1 MIILPAIDIQD
12 GTCVRLVKGDFAT
25 SHKVAEDYRKTAA
38 GFVAA
43 GASWIHMV
51 DLDGAR
57 TGSAQNQEII
67 LRIARETS
75 LLVEAGGGIRDMDT
89 VAYYL
94 QNGVSRVVLGSA
106 TLENPQLVKKA
117 VEQYGSRVAVGI
129 DAKNGMVSARG
140 WLSDSQT
147 DYLSLAEKMDLA
159 GSGWIV
165 FTDISK
171 DGMME
176 GPNLSQLS
184 QLRKRVS
191 CRLTASG
198 GIRSLDDLKALD
210 AANIEAA
217 ILGKALYTGAIDLTE
232 AIRWAGVQ
240 REG

>member
-1 MIILPAIDIQD
+1 MILRPAIDLLD
-12 GTCVRLVKGDFAT
+12 GQCVRLRRGDF
-25 SHKVAEDYRKTAA
+25 DTAHR
-38 GFVAA
+38 VAA
-43 GASWIHMV
+43 DPLETARSFEQAGAAWIHMV

-106 TLENPQLVKKA
+106 ALENPQLVKKA

-198 GIRSLDDLKALD
+198 GIRSLEDLKVLD

-232 AIRWAGVQ
+232 AIHWAGVQ

>member
-1 MIILPAIDIQD
+1 MILLPAIDLLD
-12 GTCVRLVKGDFAT
+12 GQCVRLRRGDF
-25 SHKVAEDYRKTAA
+25 DTAHR
-38 GFVAA
+38 VAA
-43 GASWIHMV
+43 DPLETARSFEQAGAAWIHMV

-106 TLENPQLVKKA
+106 ALENPQLVKKA

-198 GIRSLDDLKALD
+198 GIRSLEDLKALD

>member
-1 MIILPAIDIQD
+1 MILLPAIDLLD
-12 GTCVRLVKGDFAT
+12 GQCVRLRRGDF
-25 SHKVAEDYRKTAA
+25 DTAHR
-38 GFVAA
+38 VAA
-43 GASWIHMV
+43 DPLETARSFEQAGAAWIHMV

-106 TLENPQLVKKA
+106 ALENPQLVKKA

-184 QLRKRVS
+184 QLRKRVA

-198 GIRSLDDLKALD
+198 GIRSLEDLKALD

>member
-1 MIILPAIDIQD
+1 MILLPAIDLLD
-12 GTCVRLVKGDFAT
+12 GQCVRLRRGDF
-25 SHKVAEDYRKTAA
+25 DTAHR
-38 GFVAA
+38 VAA
-43 GASWIHMV
+43 DPLETARSFEQAGAAWIHMV

-106 TLENPQLVKKA
+106 ALENPQLVKKA

-147 DYLSLAEKMDLA
+147 DYLSLAEKTELA
-159 GSGWIV
+159 GAGRIV

-198 GIRSLDDLKALD
+198 GIRSLEDLKVLD

-232 AIRWAGVQ
+232 AIHWAGVQ

>member
-1 MIILPAIDIQD
+1 MILLPAIDLLD
-12 GTCVRLVKGDFAT
+12 GQCVRLRRGDF
-25 SHKVAEDYRKTAA
+25 DTAHR
-38 GFVAA
+38 VAA
-43 GASWIHMV
+43 DPLETARSFEQAGSAWIHMV

-106 TLENPQLVKKA
+106 ALENPQLVKKA

-198 GIRSLDDLKALD
+198 GIRSLEDLKVLD

-232 AIRWAGVQ
+232 AIHWAGVQ

>member
-1 MIILPAIDIQD
+1 MILLPAIDLLD
-12 GTCVRLVKGDFAT
+12 GQCVRLRRGDF
-25 SHKVAEDYRKTAA
+25 DTAHR
-38 GFVAA
+38 VAA
-43 GASWIHMV
+43 DPLETARSFEQAGAAWIHMV
-51 DLDGAR
+51 DLDGAK

-106 TLENPQLVKKA
+106 ALENPQLVKKA

-198 GIRSLDDLKALD
+198 GIRSLEDLKVLD

-232 AIRWAGVQ
+232 AIHWAGVQ

>member
-1 MIILPAIDIQD
+1 MILLPAIDLLD
-12 GTCVRLVKGDFAT
+12 GQCVRLRRGDF
-25 SHKVAEDYRKTAA
+25 DTAHR
-38 GFVAA
+38 VAA
-43 GASWIHMV
+43 DPLETARSFEQAGAAWIHMV

-106 TLENPQLVKKA
+106 ALENPQLVKKA

-140 WLSDSQT
+140 WLSDSLT
-147 DYLSLAEKMDLA
+147 DYLSLAGKMELA
-159 GSGWIV
+159 GAGWIV

-198 GIRSLDDLKALD
+198 GIRSLEDLKALD

-217 ILGKALYTGAIDLTE
+217 ILGKALYTGAIDLAE
-232 AIRWAGVQ
+232 AIHWAGVQ

>member
-1 MIILPAIDIQD
+1 MILLPAIDLLD
-12 GTCVRLVKGDFAT
+12 GQCVRLRRGDF
-25 SHKVAEDYRKTAA
+25 DTAHR
-38 GFVAA
+38 VAA
-43 GASWIHMV
+43 DPLETARSFEQAGAAWIHMV

-106 TLENPQLVKKA
+106 ALENLQLVKKA

-147 DYLSLAEKMDLA
+147 DYLSLAEKMELA
-159 GSGWIV
+159 GAGWIV

-198 GIRSLDDLKALD
+198 GIRSLEDLKALD

-232 AIRWAGVQ
+232 AIHWAGVQ

>member
-1 MIILPAIDIQD
+1 MIILPAIDIKDKQ
-12 GTCVRLVKGDFAT
+12 CVRLVKGDYAT
-25 SHKVAEDYRKTAA
+25 AHQVAESPYETAKS
-38 GFVAA
+38 FKAA
-43 GASWIHMV
+43 NASWIHMV
-51 DLDGAR
+51 DLDGAKER
-57 TGSAQNQEII
+57 KPVNQEIFERVAKESG
-67 LRIARETS
+67 LK
-75 LLVEAGGGIRDMDT
+75 VEVGGGIRDMKT
-89 VAYYL
+89 IEYYL
-94 QNGVSRVVLGSA
+94 ERGIERVILGSVA
-106 TLENPQLVKKA
+106 VKNPELVKEA
-117 VEQYGSRVAVGI
+117 VKEFKERIAVGI

-198 GIRSLDDLKALD
+198 GIRSLEDLKALD
-210 AANIEAA
+210 ATNIEAA

>member
-1 MIILPAIDIQD
+1 
-12 GTCVRLVKGDFAT
+12 
-25 SHKVAEDYRKTAA
+25 
-38 GFVAA
+38 
-43 GASWIHMV
+43 
-51 DLDGAR
+51 
-57 TGSAQNQEII
+57 
-67 LRIARETS
+67 
-75 LLVEAGGGIRDMDT
+75 MDT

-106 TLENPQLVKKA
+106 ALENPQLVKKA

-147 DYLSLAEKMDLA
+147 DYLSLAGKMELA
-159 GSGWIV
+159 GAGWIV

-191 CRLTASG
+191 CRLDSQRRHSLAEDLNAAGCRQHRSG
-198 GIRSLDDLKALD
+198 Y
-210 AANIEAA
+210 
-217 ILGKALYTGAIDLTE
+217 LGKALYTGAIDLTE

>member
-1 MIILPAIDIQD
+1 MIWI
-12 GTCVRLVKGDFAT
+12 R
-25 SHKVAEDYRKTAA
+25 SHIICK
-38 GFVAA
+38 
-43 GASWIHMV
+43 MV
-51 DLDGAR
+51 FPG
-57 TGSAQNQEII
+57 
-67 LRIARETS
+67 
-75 LLVEAGGGIRDMDT
+75 
-89 VAYYL
+89 
-94 QNGVSRVVLGSA
+94 VVLGSA
-106 TLENPQLVKKA
+106 ALENPQLVKKA

-191 CRLTASG
+191 CRLTA
-198 GIRSLDDLKALD
+198 
-210 AANIEAA
+210 AAAFA
-217 ILGKALYTGAIDLTE
+217 
-232 AIRWAGVQ
+232 RWKISKRWMPPTSKRLSWERRCIPVQ
-240 REG
+240 SI

>member
-1 MIILPAIDIQD
+1 MILLPAIDLLD
-12 GTCVRLVKGDFAT
+12 GQCVRLRRGDF
-25 SHKVAEDYRKTAA
+25 DTAHR
-38 GFVAA
+38 VAA
-43 GASWIHMV
+43 DPLETARSFEQAGAAWIHMV

-106 TLENPQLVKKA
+106 ALENPQLVKKA

-198 GIRSLDDLKALD
+198 GIRSLEDLKVLD
-210 AANIEAA
+210 ATNIEAA

>member
-1 MIILPAIDIQD
+1 MILLPAIDLLD
-12 GTCVRLVKGDFAT
+12 GQCVRLRRGDF
-25 SHKVAEDYRKTAA
+25 DTAHR
-38 GFVAA
+38 VAA
-43 GASWIHMV
+43 DPLETARSFEQAGAAWIHMV

-106 TLENPQLVKKA
+106 ALENLQLVKKA

-147 DYLSLAEKMDLA
+147 DYLSLAEKTELA
-159 GSGWIV
+159 GAGRIV

-171 DGMME
+171 DGMMD

-210 AANIEAA
+210 AANIESA
-217 ILGKALYTGAIDLTE
+217 ILGKALYTGAIDLAE
-232 AIRWAGVQ
+232 AIHWAGVQ

>member
-1 MIILPAIDIQD
+1 
-12 GTCVRLVKGDFAT
+12 
-25 SHKVAEDYRKTAA
+25 
-38 GFVAA
+38 
-43 GASWIHMV
+43 
-51 DLDGAR
+51 
-57 TGSAQNQEII
+57 
-67 LRIARETS
+67 
-75 LLVEAGGGIRDMDT
+75 MDT

-106 TLENPQLVKKA
+106 ALENPQLVKKA

>member
-1 MIILPAIDIQD
+1 MILLPAIDLLD
-12 GTCVRLVKGDFAT
+12 GQCVRLRRGDF
-25 SHKVAEDYRKTAA
+25 DTAHR
-38 GFVAA
+38 VAA
-43 GASWIHMV
+43 DPLETARSFEQAGAAWIHMV

>member
-1 MIILPAIDIQD
+1 MILLPAIDLLD
-12 GTCVRLVKGDFAT
+12 GQCVRLRRGDF
-25 SHKVAEDYRKTAA
+25 DTAHR
-38 GFVAA
+38 VAA
-43 GASWIHMV
+43 DPLETARSFEQAGAAWIHMV

-106 TLENPQLVKKA
+106 ALENPQLVKKA

-129 DAKNGMVSARG
+129 DAKNGMVSDRG
-140 WLSDSQT
+140 WLSDSLT
-147 DYLSLAEKMDLA
+147 DYLSLAGKMELA
-159 GSGWIV
+159 GAGWIV

-210 AANIEAA
+210 AANIESA
-217 ILGKALYTGAIDLTE
+217 ILGKALYTGAIDLAE
-232 AIRWAGVQ
+232 AIHWAGVQ

>member
-1 MIILPAIDIQD
+1 MILLPAIDLLD
-12 GTCVRLVKGDFAT
+12 GQCVRLRRGDF
-25 SHKVAEDYRKTAA
+25 DTAHR
-38 GFVAA
+38 VAA
-43 GASWIHMV
+43 DPLETARSFEQSGAAWIHMV

-106 TLENPQLVKKA
+106 ALENPQLVKKA

-198 GIRSLDDLKALD
+198 GIRSLEDLKALD

>member
-1 MIILPAIDIQD
+1 MILLPAIDLLD
-12 GTCVRLVKGDFAT
+12 GQCVRLRRGDF
-25 SHKVAEDYRKTAA
+25 DTAHR
-38 GFVAA
+38 VAA
-43 GASWIHMV
+43 DPLETARSFEQAGAAWIHMV

-106 TLENPQLVKKA
+106 ALENPQLVKKA
-117 VEQYGSRVAVGI
+117 VEQHGSRVAVGI

-198 GIRSLDDLKALD
+198 GIRSLEDLKALD

>member
-1 MIILPAIDIQD
+1 MILLPAIDLLD
-12 GTCVRLVKGDFAT
+12 GQCVRLRRGDF
-25 SHKVAEDYRKTAA
+25 DTAHR
-38 GFVAA
+38 VAA
-43 GASWIHMV
+43 DPLETARSFEQAGEAWIHMV
-51 DLDGAR
+51 DLVGAR

-106 TLENPQLVKKA
+106 ALENPQLVKKA

>member
-1 MIILPAIDIQD
+1 MILLPAIDLLD
-12 GTCVRLVKGDFAT
+12 GQCVRLRRGDF
-25 SHKVAEDYRKTAA
+25 DTAHR
-38 GFVAA
+38 VAA
-43 GASWIHMV
+43 DPLETARSFEQAGAAWIHMV

-106 TLENPQLVKKA
+106 ALENPQLVKKA
-117 VEQYGSRVAVGI
+117 VEQYGSRVAVGM

-198 GIRSLDDLKALD
+198 GIRSLEDLKVLD

-232 AIRWAGVQ
+232 AIHWAGVQ

>member
-1 MIILPAIDIQD
+1 MILLPAIDLLD
-12 GTCVRLVKGDFAT
+12 GQCVRLRRGDF
-25 SHKVAEDYRKTAA
+25 DTAHR
-38 GFVAA
+38 VAA
-43 GASWIHMV
+43 DPLETARSFEQAGAAWIHMV

-106 TLENPQLVKKA
+106 ALENPQLVKKA

-147 DYLSLAEKMDLA
+147 DYLSQAGKMELA
-159 GSGWIV
+159 GAGWIV

-184 QLRKRVS
+184 QLRKRLS
-191 CRLTASG
+191 CRFTASG
-198 GIRSLDDLKALD
+198 GSRSLEDLKVLD

>member
-1 MIILPAIDIQD
+1 
-12 GTCVRLVKGDFAT
+12 
-25 SHKVAEDYRKTAA
+25 
-38 GFVAA
+38 
-43 GASWIHMV
+43 MV

-106 TLENPQLVKKA
+106 ALENPQLVKKA

-147 DYLSLAEKMDLA
+147 DYLS
-159 GSGWIV
+159 
-165 FTDISK
+165 
-171 DGMME
+171 
-176 GPNLSQLS
+176 QLS

-198 GIRSLDDLKALD
+198 GIRSLEDLKVLD

-232 AIRWAGVQ
+232 AIHWAGVQ

>member
-1 MIILPAIDIQD
+1 MILLPAIDLLD
-12 GTCVRLVKGDFAT
+12 GQCVRLRRGDF
-25 SHKVAEDYRKTAA
+25 DTAHR
-38 GFVAA
+38 VAA
-43 GASWIHMV
+43 DPLETARSFEQAGAAWIHMV

-106 TLENPQLVKKA
+106 ALENPQLVKKA

-198 GIRSLDDLKALD
+198 GIRSLEDLKALD
-210 AANIEAA
+210 VTNIEAA

>member
-1 MIILPAIDIQD
+1 MILLPAIDLLD
-12 GTCVRLVKGDFAT
+12 GQCVRLRRGDF
-25 SHKVAEDYRKTAA
+25 DTAHR
-38 GFVAA
+38 VAA
-43 GASWIHMV
+43 DPLETARSFEQAGAAWIHMV

-106 TLENPQLVKKA
+106 ALENPQLVKKA

-147 DYLSLAEKMDLA
+147 DYLSLAEKTELA
-159 GSGWIV
+159 GAGRIV

-171 DGMME
+171 DGMMD

-210 AANIEAA
+210 AANIESA
-217 ILGKALYTGAIDLTE
+217 ILGKALYTGAIDLAE
-232 AIRWAGVQ
+232 AIHWAGAQ

>member
-1 MIILPAIDIQD
+1 MILLPAIDLLD
-12 GTCVRLVKGDFAT
+12 GQCVRLRRGDF
-25 SHKVAEDYRKTAA
+25 DTAHR
-38 GFVAA
+38 VAA
-43 GASWIHMV
+43 DPLETARSFEQAGAAWIHMV

-106 TLENPQLVKKA
+106 ALENLQLVKKT

-147 DYLSLAEKMDLA
+147 DYLSLAEKMELA
-159 GSGWIV
+159 GAGWIV

-198 GIRSLDDLKALD
+198 GIRSLEDLKALD

-232 AIRWAGVQ
+232 AIHWAGVQ

>member
-1 MIILPAIDIQD
+1 MILLPAIDLLD
-12 GTCVRLVKGDFAT
+12 GQCVRLRRGDF
-25 SHKVAEDYRKTAA
+25 DTAHR
-38 GFVAA
+38 VAA
-43 GASWIHMV
+43 DPLETARSFEQAGAAWIHMV

-106 TLENPQLVKKA
+106 ALENPQLVKKA

-147 DYLSLAEKMDLA
+147 DYLSLAEKTELA
-159 GSGWIV
+159 GAGRIV

-198 GIRSLDDLKALD
+198 GIRSLEDLKVLD

>member
-1 MIILPAIDIQD
+1 MILLPAIDLLD
-12 GTCVRLVKGDFAT
+12 GQCVRLRRGDF
-25 SHKVAEDYRKTAA
+25 DTAHR
-38 GFVAA
+38 VAA
-43 GASWIHMV
+43 DPLETARSFEQAGAAWIHMV

-106 TLENPQLVKKA
+106 ALENPQLVKKA

-184 QLRKRVS
+184 QLRNRVS

-232 AIRWAGVQ
+232 AIRSAGVQ

>member
-1 MIILPAIDIQD
+1 MILLPAIDLLD
-12 GTCVRLVKGDFAT
+12 GQCVRLRRGDF
-25 SHKVAEDYRKTAA
+25 DTAHR
-38 GFVAA
+38 VAA
-43 GASWIHMV
+43 DPLETARSFEQAGAAWIHMV

-106 TLENPQLVKKA
+106 ALENPQLVKKA

-140 WLSDSQT
+140 WLSDSLT
-147 DYLSLAEKMDLA
+147 DYLSLAGKMELA
-159 GSGWIV
+159 GAGWIV

-198 GIRSLDDLKALD
+198 GIRSLEDLKALD

-232 AIRWAGVQ
+232 AIHWAGVQ

>member
-1 MIILPAIDIQD
+1 MILLPAIDLLD
-12 GTCVRLVKGDFAT
+12 GQCVRLRRGDF
-25 SHKVAEDYRKTAA
+25 DTAHR
-38 GFVAA
+38 VAA
-43 GASWIHMV
+43 DPLETARSFEQAGAAWIHMV

-106 TLENPQLVKKA
+106 ALENPQLVKKA

-184 QLRKRVS
+184 QLQKRVA

-198 GIRSLDDLKALD
+198 GIRSLEDLKALD

>member
-1 MIILPAIDIQD
+1 M
-12 GTCVRLVKGDFAT
+12 RLRRGDF
-25 SHKVAEDYRKTAA
+25 DTAHR
-38 GFVAA
+38 VAA
-43 GASWIHMV
+43 DPLETARSFEQAGAAWIHMV

-106 TLENPQLVKKA
+106 ALENLQLVKKA

-147 DYLSLAEKMDLA
+147 DYLSLAEKTELA
-159 GSGWIV
+159 GAGRIV

-171 DGMME
+171 DGMMD

-210 AANIEAA
+210 AANIESA
-217 ILGKALYTGAIDLTE
+217 ILGKALYTGAIDLAE
-232 AIRWAGVQ
+232 AIHWAGVQ

>member
-1 MIILPAIDIQD
+1 MILLPAIDLLD
-12 GTCVRLVKGDFAT
+12 GQCVRLRRGDF
-25 SHKVAEDYRKTAA
+25 DTAHR
-38 GFVAA
+38 VAA
-43 GASWIHMV
+43 DPLETARSFEQAGAAWIHMV

-106 TLENPQLVKKA
+106 ALENPQLVKKA

>member
-1 MIILPAIDIQD
+1 MILLPAIDLLD
-12 GTCVRLVKGDFAT
+12 GQCVRLRRGDF
-25 SHKVAEDYRKTAA
+25 DTAHR
-38 GFVAA
+38 VAA
-43 GASWIHMV
+43 DPLETARSFEQAGAAWIHMV

-106 TLENPQLVKKA
+106 ALENPQLVKKA

-140 WLSDSQT
+140 WLSASQT
-147 DYLSLAEKMDLA
+147 DYLSLAEKTELA
-159 GSGWIV
+159 GAGRIV

-171 DGMME
+171 DGMMD

-210 AANIEAA
+210 AANIESA
-217 ILGKALYTGAIDLTE
+217 ILGKALYTGAIDLAE
-232 AIRWAGVQ
+232 AIHWAGVQ